1 MTIEPHAV
9 SRQGIDQGGRLG
21 PELLGLEADAAIA
34 VVTAVPAGQR
44 ENRLIG
50 FERGPAPHRTTIEPR
65 TLQFGLPA

>member
-34 VVTAVPAGQR
+34 VVTAGRQKPAR
-44 ENRLIG
+44 FPRPRSVAWK
-50 FERGPAPHRTTIEPR
+50 ERR
-65 TLQFGLPA
+65 

>member
-1 MTIEPHAV
+1 VTIEPHAV

-44 ENRLIG
+44 ENR
-50 FERGPAPHRTTIEPR
+50 GPDRVVTGHLSTVPARTR
-65 TLQFGLPA
+65 